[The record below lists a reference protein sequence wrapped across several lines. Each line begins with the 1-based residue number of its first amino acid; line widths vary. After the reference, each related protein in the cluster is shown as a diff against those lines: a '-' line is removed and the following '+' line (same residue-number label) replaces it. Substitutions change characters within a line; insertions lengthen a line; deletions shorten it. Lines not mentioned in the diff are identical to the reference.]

1 MVNTEDQD
9 GRPTFMGVLKLVTI
23 RGVAKAGLSTHCTS
37 YRHSVTQ
44 VNDMLLSLKYFE
56 YVNSTDVFNE
66 IDNISNKWKI

>member
-1 MVNTEDQD
+1 MVNTEDRA

-23 RGVAKAGLSTHCTS
+23 RGVAKAGLSTHYTS
-37 YRHSVTQ
+37 YHHSVTQ

-56 YVNSTDVFNE
+56 YVNSTDMFNE